1 MLANFLIAATG
12 GVITDLDNIVLV
24 YDTRLSAGTT
34 ISVPLGAGVNCTIDW
49 GDGTSDSY
57 TTTGYKNHTYAVN
70 DVYIVQIS
78 GTLTGFGL
86 ATAPTA
92 ANVNKLTE
100 CLSFGTIGLTS
111 LAYAFQA
118 CANLTSV
125 PSSIPSAVTSIRNM
139 FNDCTSF
146 NSSNVTSWNTTN
158 VTNMSFMF
166 AGCTSFNQ
174 AIGSW
179 TMTNVTDIGWMFKD
193 ATSFN
198 QSLNSWNTINVTNMQ
213 STFDGATAFN
223 GAIGGWNTS
232 SVVVM
237 STMFIYASSFNQDIG
252 SWDTSSVTTMRTMF
266 GAASSFNQYIGDW
279 DTSNVNSLDGMQAM
293 FQLATNF
300 DQNLTGWCVTNITSE
315 PTNFS
320 TDSALSSG
328 NKPIWGTCP

>member
-34 ISVPLGAGVNCTIDW
+34 ISVPTEGSVTIDW

-57 TTTGYKNHTYAVN
+57 TSSGYKNHTYSVD

-78 GTLTGFGL
+78 GTVTRLGNS
-86 ATAPTA
+86 AAPTA
-92 ANVNKLTE
+92 NNVNKLTE
-100 CLSFGTIGLTS
+100 CLSFGTVGLTS
-111 LAYAFQA
+111 LDSAFRD
-118 CANLTSV
+118 CTNLTSV
-125 PSSIPSAVTSIRNM
+125 PNSIPSGVTDLRAM
-139 FNDCTSF
+139 FMGCTSF

-158 VTNMSFMF
+158 VTDMSFMF
-166 AGCTSFNQ
+166 DECTSFNR

-179 TMTNVTDIGWMFKD
+179 TMTNVTDIGWMFRD

-213 STFDGATAFN
+213 STFDGATSFN

-232 SVVVM
+232 NVVAMV
-237 STMFIYASSFNQDIG
+237 TMFIYASSFNQDIG
-252 SWDTSSVTTMRTMF
+252 SWDTSSVGSMRTMF

-279 DTSNVNSLDGMQAM
+279 DTSNVDAIDGMNSM
-293 FQLATNF
+293 FQQATNF
-300 DQNLTGWCVTNITSE
+300 DQNLTGWCVTPFTSE
-315 PTNFS
+315 PTDFS